1 MKTEFQLKGEI
12 SWTAT
17 IRTAGIGV
25 HTLWM
30 SHMSCL
36 LQGGLTLPTNLWS
49 PAKTLH
55 AKSQETNPTFESRVG
70 CNLLYVTPH
79 ITWIL
84 QFPSFQFLRGWCLN
98 PKHWKV
104 PLKSTTIDW
113 TLKENYLWTN
123 KHPFRFGHETNP
135 TSQTTRDAAGLA
147 RAFSLLSDRLGGGT
161 FRFEEEMNRTYENQ
175 ISLGIVQLKPW
186 EGRDTLC
193 SRFIMMVNH
202 QVGFCQGSTV
212 TTSLPEFQES
222 FT

>member
-123 KHPFRFGHETNP
+123 RPFSVWTRNQPHEPNHPWCRRP
-135 TSQTTRDAAGLA
+135 CQ
-147 RAFSLLSDRLGGGT
+147 SLFLIIRRIDWRGGG
-161 FRFEEEMNRTYENQ
+161 
-175 ISLGIVQLKPW
+175 
-186 EGRDTLC
+186 
-193 SRFIMMVNH
+193 H
-202 QVGFCQGSTV
+202 
-212 TTSLPEFQES
+212 LPVWRGDEPNIWKSNKFGNCA
-222 FT
+222 T